1 MFISLS
7 EDVVLVWSCHLTLLT
22 CPDVLTC
29 PLHMESVTKLERN
42 DQKHKRYMH
51 ITVLKIPFA
60 SYHCLHHNIPFV
72 SLKLMTWQAFLL
84 QFSRTWIIFYDFNWQ
99 SFRFQERRMKKRFI
113 LHKLFAISNCAVKY
127 WSFVGCINI
136 QYWSFSKSRLIPQP
150 YFNFFPARKWK
161 LFFITNFL
169 IALAQ
174 HQCIMGKLKNGV
186 KVANSDKL
194 FLHGFWS

>member
-1 MFISLS
+1 
-7 EDVVLVWSCHLTLLT
+7 
-22 CPDVLTC
+22 
-29 PLHMESVTKLERN
+29 
-42 DQKHKRYMH
+42 MH